1 MTRRS
6 VESPHGPAALGPYSH
21 AVWAGELLYLSG
33 QTPVDPATGRLVDG
47 DVEAQTRRAFGNL
60 ELVLRDA
67 GLTMDDVVKCNVYL
81 TSMSDFAA
89 MNAAYQHCFT
99 RPYPARTTVAVAGLP
114 LGASVEIE
122 IVARRHSPHPYPAP
136 PSDA

>member
-6 VESPHGPAALGPYSH
+6 VESPRGPAALGPYSH

-99 RPYPARTTVAVAGLP
+99 HPYPARTTVAVAGLP

-122 IVARRHSPHPYPAP
+122 IVARRHHSP